1 MMRRLV
7 PFRAEHMAA
16 ITDRP
21 DLRAAAPA
29 LAAAGGA
36 WTLMGERG
44 PIGAGGLAQ
53 LWPGVAEAWVAV
65 RPDLTAGERFSAARA
80 AKRAVRLEAEGR
92 GYWRVQASALA
103 AKARDCRLAEAV
115 GMMAEGV
122 MRRFDKNG
130 ADHVRYAWVRA

>member
-1 MMRRLV
+1 MRRII

-65 RPDLTAGERFSAARA
+65 RPDLTRAEKVSVARA
-80 AKRAVRLEAEGR
+80 ARRVVLMEADGR
-92 GYWRVQASALA
+92 GYWRVQASAVA
-103 AKARDCRLAEAV
+103 NKARDCRLAEV
-115 GMMAEGV
+115 MGMMAEGV

-130 ADHVRYAWVRA
+130 ADHVRFAWVRP